1 MNEPNSP
8 PAVAPAAAPAAVEK
22 PLSESD
28 KELLAENDL
37 EQRRRQMIKF
47 LPNSITTSAMFFGF
61 IATMMAV
68 EGKFY
73 YAAWAVVA
81 AGVCDMLD
89 GRVARLT
96 KSTSPFGAEYDSLSD
111 LIAFGVAPAMIAY
124 FWALRDSFGR
134 LAWAAAFLY
143 VACAAIRLAKFNTL
157 TGEEESRRYFRG
169 IPSPG
174 AAGLVIVMV
183 LMHMEYFPEYYRKG
197 GVFTGEGGSLSLELW
212 VRGGMLIWLIF
223 MSLLMVSNVRFRTF
237 KDIDFR
243 KHGPMVPLVG
253 LVVIL
258 AVFAS
263 HPEATLFSLGMLYLG
278 IGLIEGGVIVRRR
291 ESSLRDEQRRLRKQ
305 ARLKRK
311 LAKKQAR
318 LQAKQGKANRFPPG
332 PNAG

>member
-1 MNEPNSP
+1 MSEQNQP
-8 PAVAPAAAPAAVEK
+8 PAAAPPAGEK

-28 KELLAENDL
+28 QELLAENDL
-37 EQRRRQMIKF
+37 EQRRRRMIKF
-47 LPNSITTSAMFFGF
+47 LPNSITTTAMFFGF

-68 EGKFY
+68 EGKFF

-81 AGVCDMLD
+81 AAVCDSLD

-174 AAGLVIVMV
+174 AAGLVIIMV
-183 LMHMEYFPEYYRKG
+183 LMHMEYFPDHYSKG
-197 GVFTGEGGSLSLELW
+197 GVFTGEGGSLTLEPW
-212 VRGGMLIWLIF
+212 VRGGMLIWLIL
-223 MSLLMVSNVRFRTF
+223 MSLLMVSNIRFRTF
-237 KDIDFR
+237 KDVNFR
-243 KHGPMVPLVG
+243 KYGPMVPLVG
-253 LVVIL
+253 VVVIL
-258 AVFAS
+258 AVFVS
-263 HPEATLFSLGMLYLG
+263 HPEATMFTLGMIYLG
-278 IGLIEGGVIVRRR
+278 LGLIEGGIMVRRR
-291 ESSLRDEQRRLRKQ
+291 ERSLRDEQRSLRKQ

-311 LAKKQAR
+311 LAKR
-318 LQAKQGKANRFPPG
+318 QAKLLAKQSRSSRFPPG
-332 PNAG
+332 PKAE